1 MDCKEN
7 LNGTIYP
14 LNFILR
20 YVSTKRD
27 ELAAM
32 ETATLSNMLQ
42 LKDCSDTLNKFINQN
57 RNEDGTLSAEYVDKL
72 LDFLTECQKKTD
84 TISHLMTNKSII
96 FEDMNNML
104 RQTQALTSDIIM
116 HDELTLAYN
125 RYFYLANAD
134 KLYKSAVDRN
144 GLSMAFIDIDNF
156 RDFNTN
162 HGHDFGDRA
171 LKHFSNIVNDNISKY
186 EQTYLIRVG
195 GDEFVILNGG
205 DLSYED
211 FVNCLN
217 TISTSLSSSPLEYDG
232 NKITISISIGA
243 ANSNRANTSSMLE
256 LYKLT
261 DGKLY
266 QAKESGRNRI
276 VA

>member
-1 MDCKEN
+1 MDYKEN
-7 LNGTIYP
+7 LNDTIYP

-171 LKHFSNIVNDNISKY
+171 LKHFSNIVNDNICKY

-205 DLSYED
+205 ELSYED
-211 FVNCLN
+211 FVDCLK

>member
-1 MDCKEN
+1 MDYKEN
-7 LNGTIYP
+7 LNDTIYP

-171 LKHFSNIVNDNISKY
+171 LKHFSNIVNDNICKY

-205 DLSYED
+205 ELSYED
-211 FVNCLN
+211 FVDCLN
-217 TISTSLSSSPLEYDG
+217 TISTSLSSSPMEYDG

>member
-205 DLSYED
+205 ELSYED
-211 FVNCLN
+211 FVDCLN

>member
-1 MDCKEN
+1 MDYKEN
-7 LNGTIYP
+7 LNDTIYP

-205 DLSYED
+205 ELSYEN
-211 FVNCLN
+211 FVDCLK

>member
-1 MDCKEN
+1 MDYKEN
-7 LNGTIYP
+7 LNDTIYP

-32 ETATLSNMLQ
+32 ETATLRNMLQ
-42 LKDCSDTLNKFINQN
+42 LKDCSDTLNKFITQN

-72 LDFLTECQKKTD
+72 LDFLTECQKKTA
-84 TISHLMTNKSII
+84 TIGHFMTNKSII

-134 KLYKSAVDRN
+134 KLYESAVDRN

-211 FVNCLN
+211 FVECLN
-217 TISTSLSSSPLEYDG
+217 AISTSLSSSPMEYDG
-232 NKITISISIGA
+232 NKIKISISVGA

>member
-1 MDCKEN
+1 MDYKEN
-7 LNGTIYP
+7 LNDTIYP

-27 ELAAM
+27 ELAAL
-32 ETATLSNMLQ
+32 ETATLRNMLQ
-42 LKDCSDTLNKFINQN
+42 LKGCSVTLNKFINQN

-84 TISHLMTNKSII
+84 TIGHFMTNKSII

-134 KLYKSAVDRN
+134 KLYESAVDRN

-171 LKHFSNIVNDNISKY
+171 LKHFSSIVNDNISKY

-211 FVNCLN
+211 FVDCLK

-232 NKITISISIGA
+232 NKITISISVGA

>member
-1 MDCKEN
+1 MDYKEN
-7 LNGTIYP
+7 LNDTIYP

-211 FVNCLN
+211 FVDCLN
-217 TISTSLSSSPLEYDG
+217 TISTSLSSSPMEYDG

>member
-1 MDCKEN
+1 MDYKEN
-7 LNGTIYP
+7 LNDTIYP

-32 ETATLSNMLQ
+32 ETATLRNMLQ
-42 LKDCSDTLNKFINQN
+42 LKDCSVTLNKFINQN

-84 TISHLMTNKSII
+84 TIGHFMTNKSII

-134 KLYKSAVDRN
+134 KLYESAVDRN

-171 LKHFSNIVNDNISKY
+171 LKHFSSIVNDIISKY

-211 FVNCLN
+211 FVDCLK
-217 TISTSLSSSPLEYDG
+217 TISSSLSSSPMEYDG
-232 NKITISISIGA
+232 NKITISISVGA

>member
-1 MDCKEN
+1 MDYKEN
-7 LNGTIYP
+7 LNDTIYP

-205 DLSYED
+205 ELSYED
-211 FVNCLN
+211 FVDCLN
-217 TISTSLSSSPLEYDG
+217 TISTSLSSSPMEYDG
-232 NKITISISIGA
+232 NKITISVSIGA

>member
-1 MDCKEN
+1 MDYKEN
-7 LNGTIYP
+7 LNDTIYP

-27 ELAAM
+27 ELAAL
-32 ETATLSNMLQ
+32 ETATLRNMLQ
-42 LKDCSDTLNKFINQN
+42 LKGCSETLNKFINQN

-84 TISHLMTNKSII
+84 TIGHFMTNKSII

-205 DLSYED
+205 ELSYED
-211 FVNCLN
+211 FVDCLN

>member
-171 LKHFSNIVNDNISKY
+171 LKHFSNIVNDNICKY

-205 DLSYED
+205 ELSYED
-211 FVNCLN
+211 FVDCLK